1 MILRSVAH
9 LWIPA
14 FAGMT
19 VHGATLPKS
28 SAQPAPEWQFNERRF
43 LNRHPGAGRDPV
55 LSTGRRNRQG

>member
-1 MILRSVAH
+1 MMLRSVAH

-19 VHGATLPKS
+19 VQRAMLGKS
-28 SAQPAPEWQFNERRF
+28 SAQPTPECQFNERRF